1 MSEVGDEHPGRGVA
15 DASEDGHS
23 EHEPPALAQRTS
35 QRVGAEQPHT
45 GPQREHEGIVLHAAW
60 NPLAPEPRREET
72 QQLHQL
78 RASQKHAPCVA
89 AMCSPIS
96 TYQKEYQK
104 KTSQSSREAPC
115 CTCHLHPR
123 RGSASTTP
131 RQTES
136 RYRSGQR
143 NGSPRFPSNPF
154 IIGAPFVLIFGFN
167 NKGTPN

>member
-1 MSEVGDEHPGRGVA
+1 MSEVGDEHPRRGVA

-45 GPQREHEGIVLHAAW
+45 RPEREHEGIVLDAAW

-72 QQLHQL
+72 LQL
-78 RASQKHAPCVA
+78 RGSQKHAPCTA
-89 AMCSPIS
+89 AMCSPFS
-96 TYQKEYQK
+96 NLSKRPE

-131 RQTES
+131 TQTES

-154 IIGAPFVLIFGFN
+154 IIRVPFVLIFGFN
-167 NKGTPN
+167 KGTPN

>member
-45 GPQREHEGIVLHAAW
+45 GPQREHEGIVLYAAW

-72 QQLHQL
+72 QQL
-78 RASQKHAPCVA
+78 RASQKHAPCAA

-96 TYQKEYQK
+96 KLSKRVPKE
-104 KTSQSSREAPC
+104 
-115 CTCHLHPR
+115 
-123 RGSASTTP
+123 
-131 RQTES
+131 
-136 RYRSGQR
+136 
-143 NGSPRFPSNPF
+143 N
-154 IIGAPFVLIFGFN
+154 
-167 NKGTPN
+167 